1 MSIGI
6 LKTITVDFSDDAVYQ
21 YVAVKSEEV
30 FSRVIEVILMNDGA
44 EYIIPQGTTAR
55 LEARKSDNVPILIDG
70 TIDYTLNRIYFSLTP
85 KCTEIPGVIQCEIA
99 LYGEDN
105 RLAISSFFYIDVH
118 RSVLSGTGSA
128 NGCGNNVVS
137 SSPEY
142 EAFRTGLLALDDKIK
157 QSNEVVG
164 VVQKQMEEAREA
176 LDIATEAAETIVTAR
191 DEAFLAAESANNSAS
206 LANEATQAANE
217 AVKTID
223 GVAETAAK
231 AADEATLATQEA
243 ERIATAVVTAE
254 NARVVAEQE
263 RVSNETTRKNDE
275 AKRVIAENNRVTA
288 ETARVEAE
296 KLRVRESADAVD
308 DAIDAA
314 TAANAASQNANNA
327 IANLNTAINNANV
340 AAFYANQA
348 AENVIT
354 TNGKMIA
361 AEAERESAEETRQ
374 ANESTRINQENA
386 RVDAELERESAFA
399 TAISNAETATQNAN
413 DAAQTAIEA
422 SQEASLQEAR
432 EAAISAS
439 ESANAAA
446 DRATSFLDDAE
457 ANEEIRK
464 SNEISRVSAEENRR
478 TEFATWE
485 IELGKI
491 SAFDKRIEN
500 IEAAVSPGLVTPT
513 VDDSVAYSKDV
524 PTGALPNAM
533 ISEVGG
539 MTRKCMNLIPYP
551 YSETSKTTN
560 GITFT
565 INADGSIIVNGTA
578 TAGASIF
585 LKAYI
590 HTDNL
595 KLVKGETYTLSGY
608 PETGIG
614 LGMIQIQDI
623 SYSEDYINEGYAKTF
638 TAQHESYYMVVK
650 ILEGKTVSNLT
661 IRPMLNKG
669 DTALPYE
676 PYFEGLRDAKVTAV
690 ESVGAN
696 RFSGEV
702 SFKTAP
708 TTYSFANGT
717 LKLKRTGGAIQGGV
731 WSKEKYL
738 KGTYTI
744 SFNLSGMSNTNFIL
758 ATATTASA
766 SSTGSWIKTWYSNEK
781 VSFTFT
787 LTEDRH
793 IGFFTDGT
801 VEITAANIMLNRG
814 STALAYIPYFKNI
827 FRIPEAVQALDEYGE
842 GIPGGKYN
850 LLSLEDKKYYKN
862 VKRSILKGTESVSYA
877 NHSAGLNTQQFNVT
891 ISDCGSGLVLC
902 DRLPSS
908 WDAAGGILGVTS
920 VSTQLVLGVPKS
932 WLTTFGFVDGTA
944 STYVSSFVAYLK
956 NEYSN
961 GTPVTVVYALAT
973 PIETNV
979 SDYFGDDNFI
989 DVEGGGTVTMVNEYE
1004 YDVPSVIEYTVKG
1017 SGAV

>member
-85 KCTEIPGVIQCEIA
+85 KCTEIPGIIQCEIA

-176 LDIATEAAETIVTAR
+176 LDIATEAAETIVTAK
-191 DEAFLAAESANNSAS
+191 DKAFLAAESANNSAS

-231 AADEATLATQEA
+231 AADEATLAAQEA
-243 ERIATAVVTAE
+243 EKIATAVVTAE

-263 RVSNETTRKNDE
+263 RVSNETTRKNNE

-340 AAFYANQA
+340 AASYANQA

-500 IEAAVSPGLVTPT
+500 LEAAVSPDIVKPT
-513 VDDSVAYSKDV
+513 VDSSVAYRKSV
-524 PTGALPNAM
+524 PANVLPNAAVCE
-533 ISEVGG
+533 IGG
-539 MTRKCMNLIPYP
+539 MSYKCENLIPFP
-551 YSETSKTTN
+551 YYNNTKTHNGVTWTVQEDGGVHIKGTATEHSLFTVARGLTLSPEQTYTISRGDGSKPETGDTYQMYVRTTEKTYYAVGQTPTAFTTN
-560 GITFT
+560 GSIDIEIAVYAGITV
-565 INADGSIIVNGTA
+565 DMV
-578 TAGASIF
+578 
-585 LKAYI
+585 
-590 HTDNL
+590 
-595 KLVKGETYTLSGY
+595 
-608 PETGIG
+608 
-614 LGMIQIQDI
+614 
-623 SYSEDYINEGYAKTF
+623 
-638 TAQHESYYMVVK
+638 YY
-650 ILEGKTVSNLT
+650 
-661 IRPMLNKG
+661 PMLNRG
-669 DTALPYE
+669 ESALPYQ
-676 PYFEGLRDAKVTAV
+676 PYFTGLRDAKVTAI

-696 RFSGEV
+696 LIQFPYIDGNRTNYLGV
-702 SFKTAP
+702 SITINADQSI
-708 TTYSFANGT
+708 TLNGT
-717 LKLKRTGGAIQGGV
+717 ATGSGRYKLVEFDGGRVFDGEYFATLGGNILPSGCTMYSNFGEAKHYWLV
-731 WSKEKYL
+731 SGKTEMK
-738 KGTYTI
+738 TT
-744 SFNLSGMSNTNFIL
+744 LSNARTNFISIWL
-758 ATATTASA
+758 
-766 SSTGSWIKTWYSNEK
+766 STGAVFNNFTIYPFLAKSDTALPYTPYVKRTFPIPEGVQVLDGYGQGVNAEYHNKIVLDPTEGVKKFVKQAGRIIFTGSETFDVYGSTDDFFRVIGSWFDEAKNDTAALCTHFPVYGSRYN
-781 VSFTFT
+781 FTGALCGVVESGVQRGSIFIPY
-787 LTEDRH
+787 D
-793 IGFFTDGT
+793 FFTT
-801 VEITAANIMLNRG
+801 ET
-814 STALAYIPYFKNI
+814 T
-827 FRIPEAVQALDEYGE
+827 
-842 GIPGGKYN
+842 
-850 LLSLEDKKYYKN
+850 DKERVATWK
-862 VKRSILKGTESVSYA
+862 
-877 NHSAGLNTQQFNVT
+877 
-891 ISDCGSGLVLC
+891 
-902 DRLPSS
+902 
-908 WDAAGGILGVTS
+908 
-920 VSTQLVLGVPKS
+920 
-932 WLTTFGFVDGTA
+932 
-944 STYVSSFVAYLK
+944 AYLA
-956 NEYSN
+956 EQYAN
-961 GTPVTVVYALAT
+961 GTPVTVEYALAT
-973 PIETNV
+973 TVETDV
-979 SDYFGDDNFI
+979 SAYFTNDNLI
-989 DVEGGGTVTMVNEYE
+989 GVEAYGEVTAVNEHE
-1004 YDVPSVIEYTVKG
+1004 QAVPTSIEYTVKG
-1017 SGAV
+1017 A

>member
-85 KCTEIPGVIQCEIA
+85 KCTEIPGIIQCEIA

-223 GVAETAAK
+223 GVAETATK

-263 RVSNETTRKNDE
+263 RVSNEATRKNDE
-275 AKRVIAENNRVTA
+275 AKRVIAENNRVAA

-340 AAFYANQA
+340 AASYANQA

-500 IEAAVSPGLVTPT
+500 LEVAVNPGLVSPMI
-513 VDDSVAYSKDV
+513 DDAVAYVKDV

-533 ISEVGG
+533 ISEIGG
-539 MTRKCMNLIPYP
+539 MSRKCENLIPFP
-551 YSETSKTTN
+551 YDTESKTVN
-560 GITFT
+560 GVTYA
-565 INADGSIIVNGTA
+565 INSDGSVSVSGTPTEN
-578 TAGASIF
+578 TAVYLTSLFDAD
-585 LKAYI
+585 KAKYFISLQGSFSNMYI
-590 HTDNL
+590 AWDLFVDGNREYQSYHTAYGFDL
-595 KLVKGETYTLSGY
+595 
-608 PETGIG
+608 TG
-614 LGMIQIQDI
+614 
-623 SYSEDYINEGYAKTF
+623 
-638 TAQHESYYMVVK
+638 
-650 ILEGKTVSNLT
+650 LEGKPQLRVGLMPKEAGVVVSGT
-661 IRPMLNKG
+661 CKPTLNKG
-669 DTALPYE
+669 DAALPYE

-690 ESVGAN
+690 ESFGAN

-717 LKLKRTGGAIQGGV
+717 LKLKRNGGAMQGGV
-731 WSKEKYL
+731 WSKEKY
-738 KGTYTI
+738 KSGTYTI
-744 SFNLSGMSNTNFIL
+744 SFNLSGMSNTNFVL
-758 ATATTASA
+758 ATTATASA
-766 SSTGSWIKTWYSNEK
+766 TNTGTLVKTWFANGQATY
-781 VSFTFT
+781 TLT
-787 LTEDRH
+787 LTEDRY

-801 VEITAANIMLNRG
+801 VEITASNIMLNQG
-814 STALAYIPYFKNI
+814 SSALAYIPYFKNI
-827 FRIPEAVQALDEYGE
+827 FEIPEAVQALDGYGE
-842 GIPGGKYN
+842 GIPGGKCN

-862 VKRSILKGTESVSYA
+862 VKRANLTGIEIVSYE
-877 NHSAGLNTQQFNVT
+877 NHSASSDTQQFNVT
-891 ISDCGSGLVLC
+891 ISDCDSGLVLC

-908 WDAAGGILGVTS
+908 WDAAAGRLGVS
-920 VSTQLVLGVPKS
+920 SLATQLIMGVPKS
-932 WLTTFGFVDGTA
+932 WLTPFGFVDGTA

-973 PIETNV
+973 PTETDL
-979 SDYFGDDNFI
+979 SDYFGEDNLI
-989 DVEGGGTVTMVNEYE
+989 GVEGGGTVTMVNEYE

-1017 SGAV
+1017 VDAI